1 MINNQFNNKDNNYN
15 NTNNFSHIRSNYI
28 NPNTQKVNNNLF
40 QNQQS
45 FNINNTNNSVAF
57 NSPLSTNINFN
68 NISQRQ
74 FDNSSNFSKPY
85 EDFSKTLS
93 SQTVDTSINHR
104 DSKAVKIKKI
114 TKKPISKP
122 ISSIFNPTTNYN
134 TNNNINRNIDNN
146 NLRNKENKVN
156 MKRNNN
162 QNIVNKKP
170 VIQSNI
176 KNNNNINNN
185 VNKNK
190 DEDSDDSSD
199 YGNAEDDDFEYILR
213 ESISI
218 RDTQNMM
225 NYNNNNSN
233 IIKDKNNP
241 FSKNKNEVS
250 QPIKNLKEKNNIINK
265 NISQNI
271 NNNSNVIK
279 NKLNNNIN
287 KINNNINNN
296 IVKNQNK
303 INKINPK
310 IKEDKSTLVNHLQN
324 LNSLS
329 DFDNIKDKT
338 NTIINDNLEK
348 INPIKGETE
357 NKDYNT
363 MNNNLDKMEVESDK
377 IINNN
382 IMDMNNIDLI
392 DKSKDLNNKLMDM
405 NNIDLID
412 KSKDLKNNNIINEN
426 LGKIKDNLNMDQNC
440 VELKDYFNNDN
451 NQEHK
456 DNFLN
461 NNNINF
467 DNIYNMNNI
476 IPETNN
482 LINNNLN
489 DLNIENDFFNNNI
502 NDDDDNNNINENIN
516 NNINDNINNDGINNI
531 INNNINDKIND
542 NINDNLNDINQN
554 NLNNEDI
561 NNINNNKHKNEEL
574 ISSDTPVMASKINL
588 ENPQIKNQFINHN
601 ISIDS
606 ALKQNQ
612 FLERL
617 KSISNTRYSYFIKKY
632 QKDNYFMEKDQFENI
647 FIDEKNLQVQSPLT
661 LIFHYIFN
669 PDTPIPE
676 SGKSFF
682 ETIFTK
688 RGDQN
693 YIMSYDKSE
702 LIEIPKFFDNFTYI
716 NNLFNT
722 FDIEKLNNF
731 LEEIN
736 NWKETF
742 SFEQH
747 FVHPLY
753 MFKKIKSIT
762 MKDIATVYFISPH
775 DLIIDYHS
783 YGSDLPLSDTFV
795 CITQYRFHCDIYYDI
810 KKGKFIFKTRGQIYN
825 TLRFIKETLLKKTIR
840 SESNN
845 TNKEELQVNTWSP
858 LKSVIESED
867 KKNQKIA
874 EQVYEQYLLNNLNKY
889 SNEVPKEYDILYGD
903 KDDNWDSF
911 SDLDNKEENT
921 YKKDED
927 NFFDEFKEN
936 LDDRN
941 FILLKYVAIFII
953 FLLVSKILWAIGN
966 GTISFGTIFNSLIV
980 FLLGYLLIKFS

>member
-1 MINNQFNNKDNNYN
+1 M
-15 NTNNFSHIRSNYI
+15 
-28 NPNTQKVNNNLF
+28 
-40 QNQQS
+40 
-45 FNINNTNNSVAF
+45 
-57 NSPLSTNINFN
+57 
-68 NISQRQ
+68 
-74 FDNSSNFSKPY
+74 
-85 EDFSKTLS
+85 
-93 SQTVDTSINHR
+93 
-104 DSKAVKIKKI
+104 
-114 TKKPISKP
+114 
-122 ISSIFNPTTNYN
+122 
-134 TNNNINRNIDNN
+134 
-146 NLRNKENKVN
+146 
-156 MKRNNN
+156 
-162 QNIVNKKP
+162 
-170 VIQSNI
+170 
-176 KNNNNINNN
+176 
-185 VNKNK
+185 NKNK

-279 NKLNNNIN
+279 KLNNNIN

-542 NINDNLNDINQN
+542 NINDNLNDINQY
-554 NLNNEDI
+554 NLKNEDI

-722 FDIEKLNNF
+722 FDIQKLNNF

>member
-1 MINNQFNNKDNNYN
+1 
-15 NTNNFSHIRSNYI
+15 
-28 NPNTQKVNNNLF
+28 
-40 QNQQS
+40 
-45 FNINNTNNSVAF
+45 
-57 NSPLSTNINFN
+57 
-68 NISQRQ
+68 
-74 FDNSSNFSKPY
+74 
-85 EDFSKTLS
+85 
-93 SQTVDTSINHR
+93 
-104 DSKAVKIKKI
+104 
-114 TKKPISKP
+114 
-122 ISSIFNPTTNYN
+122 
-134 TNNNINRNIDNN
+134 
-146 NLRNKENKVN
+146 
-156 MKRNNN
+156 
-162 QNIVNKKP
+162 
-170 VIQSNI
+170 
-176 KNNNNINNN
+176 
-185 VNKNK
+185 
-190 DEDSDDSSD
+190 
-199 YGNAEDDDFEYILR
+199 
-213 ESISI
+213 
-218 RDTQNMM
+218 
-225 NYNNNNSN
+225 
-233 IIKDKNNP
+233 
-241 FSKNKNEVS
+241 
-250 QPIKNLKEKNNIINK
+250 
-265 NISQNI
+265 
-271 NNNSNVIK
+271 
-279 NKLNNNIN
+279 
-287 KINNNINNN
+287 
-296 IVKNQNK
+296 
-303 INKINPK
+303 
-310 IKEDKSTLVNHLQN
+310 
-324 LNSLS
+324 
-329 DFDNIKDKT
+329 
-338 NTIINDNLEK
+338 
-348 INPIKGETE
+348 
-357 NKDYNT
+357 
-363 MNNNLDKMEVESDK
+363 
-377 IINNN
+377 
-382 IMDMNNIDLI
+382 
-392 DKSKDLNNKLMDM
+392 
-405 NNIDLID
+405 
-412 KSKDLKNNNIINEN
+412 
-426 LGKIKDNLNMDQNC
+426 
-440 VELKDYFNNDN
+440 
-451 NQEHK
+451 
-456 DNFLN
+456 
-461 NNNINF
+461 
-467 DNIYNMNNI
+467 
-476 IPETNN
+476 
-482 LINNNLN
+482 
-489 DLNIENDFFNNNI
+489 
-502 NDDDDNNNINENIN
+502 
-516 NNINDNINNDGINNI
+516 
-531 INNNINDKIND
+531 
-542 NINDNLNDINQN
+542 
-554 NLNNEDI
+554 
-561 NNINNNKHKNEEL
+561 
-574 ISSDTPVMASKINL
+574 
-588 ENPQIKNQFINHN
+588 
-601 ISIDS
+601 
-606 ALKQNQ
+606 
-612 FLERL
+612 
-617 KSISNTRYSYFIKKY
+617 
-632 QKDNYFMEKDQFENI
+632 MEKDQFENI

-722 FDIEKLNNF
+722 FDIQKLNNF

-810 KKGKFIFKTRGQIYN
+810 KKGRFIFKTRGQIYN

-953 FLLVSKILWAIGN
+953 LLLVSKILWAIGN

-980 FLLGYLLIKFS
+980 FLLQHFSFIHPMILY

>member
-1 MINNQFNNKDNNYN
+1 MKNNQFNNKDNNYN

-176 KNNNNINNN
+176 KNNNNNNNNN

-279 NKLNNNIN
+279 KLNNNIN

-542 NINDNLNDINQN
+542 NINDNLNDINQY
-554 NLNNEDI
+554 NLKNEDI

-722 FDIEKLNNF
+722 FDIQKLNNF